1 MKTIFALFR
10 LDLKQWNAFELY
22 LLTVVIQYE
31 TVNRTFYM
39 GRTFYM
45 VRVFYMVRAFYMV
58 MGFDLMM

>member
-1 MKTIFALFR
+1 MKTRFALFR

-39 GRTFYM
+39 GR
-45 VRVFYMVRAFYMV
+45 VFYMVRAFYMV